1 MGTSAEG
8 RPDRLAILI
17 DAENVHSK
25 FLPLIIREASTI
37 GTASIK
43 RVYGNF
49 GSPAMAAWQPLLHEY
64 AFLPV
69 HVVPVAKSKNATDLK
84 LAIDAIDILHR
95 RQIDGFCIAS
105 SDSDFTSLA
114 SRIREDGLAVY
125 GFGEKKATNPYVK
138 SCDRFF
144 YCDLLLEEGAKGA
157 TGQPAKL
164 PLKEILAAVDD
175 TSGEDGWA
183 HLGEVGN
190 VLYKRMPDFDS
201 RLHGFSKLNILMKS
215 IASLE
220 CKSNGGGSIYVKRK

>member
-1 MGTSAEG
+1 MGTGSEG
-8 RPDRLAILI
+8 RRDRLAILI
-17 DAENVHSK
+17 DAENVRPK
-25 FLPLIIREASTI
+25 FLPLIILKASSI

-43 RVYGNF
+43 RDYGNF
-49 GSPAMAAWQPLLHEY
+49 GSAAMAAWQPLLHEY
-64 AFLPV
+64 ALLPV
-69 HVVPVAKSKNATDLK
+69 HVAPAAKSKNATDLK

-95 RQIDGFCIAS
+95 RQIEGFCIAS

-157 TGQPAKL
+157 AGQPAKL
-164 PLKEILAAVDD
+164 PLKEIHAAVDD

-183 HLGEVGN
+183 YLGEVGN
-190 VLYKRMPDFDS
+190 VLNKRMPDFDS

-215 IASLE
+215 IPSLE

>member
-1 MGTSAEG
+1 MGTGSEG
-8 RPDRLAILI
+8 RRDRLAILI
-17 DAENVHSK
+17 DAENVRPK
-25 FLPLIIREASTI
+25 FLPLIIREASSI

-49 GSPAMAAWQPLLHEY
+49 GSAAMAAWQPLLHEY
-64 AFLPV
+64 ALLPV
-69 HVVPVAKSKNATDLK
+69 HVAPAAKGKNATDLK

-95 RQIDGFCIAS
+95 RQIEGFCIAS

-144 YCDLLLEEGAKGA
+144 YCDLLLQEGAKGA
-157 TGQPAKL
+157 AGQPAKL

-190 VLYKRMPDFDS
+190 VLNKRMPDFDS
-201 RLHGFSKLNILMKS
+201 RLHGFSKLNLLMKS
-215 IASLE
+215 ITPLE